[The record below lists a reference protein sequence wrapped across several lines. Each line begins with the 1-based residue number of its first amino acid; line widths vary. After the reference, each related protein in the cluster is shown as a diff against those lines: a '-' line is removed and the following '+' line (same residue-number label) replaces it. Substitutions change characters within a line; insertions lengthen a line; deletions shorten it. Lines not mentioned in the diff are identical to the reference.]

1 MNQKDSLNNAKGRLM
16 HFLGFLA
23 TLSASVKALGIGI
36 PILLTTT
43 STRPRGHEWFR
54 DATTMRNYRW
64 RV

>member
-43 STRPRGHEWFR
+43 STRPRGHE
-54 DATTMRNYRW
+54 
-64 RV
+64 